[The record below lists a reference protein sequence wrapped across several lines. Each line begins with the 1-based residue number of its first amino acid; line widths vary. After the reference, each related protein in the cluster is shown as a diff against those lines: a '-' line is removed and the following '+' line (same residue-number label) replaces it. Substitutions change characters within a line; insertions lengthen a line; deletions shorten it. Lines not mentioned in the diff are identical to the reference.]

1 MMTTVG
7 LAPEIKNLRYLMS
20 LENHVRARASGGG
33 SEESQKNVSPSQ
45 DTAVAKTHARIRGR
59 RILGGLFGRDF
70 GRLIRPSR
78 GAFSMGLPRPPK
90 VKSGFFGIRKV
101 VYQGF

>member
-33 SEESQKNVSPSQ
+33 SEESQNVPPSQ
-45 DTAVAKTHARIRGR
+45 DKAVEKTHARIRGR

-78 GAFSMGLPRPPK
+78 GAFSMSLPRPLK
-90 VKSGFFGIRKV
+90 VRSRFFGIRKV
-101 VYQGF
+101 VDQGF